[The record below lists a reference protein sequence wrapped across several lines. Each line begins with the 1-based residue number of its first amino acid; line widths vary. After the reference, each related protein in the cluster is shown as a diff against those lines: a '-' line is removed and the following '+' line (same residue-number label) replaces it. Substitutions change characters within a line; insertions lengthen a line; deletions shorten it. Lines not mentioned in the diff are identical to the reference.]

1 MADADVQGLL
11 IRIEATTAQLRQEL
25 AAGESAVAKAASQ
38 IDRSLGS
45 ADSAFDRLGKK
56 AQATTSLIRGA
67 MAGIAGAGLIGG
79 LIKQADAYGQMAD
92 RMRAATS
99 SSAEYEMV
107 QKHILT
113 TAQETYRPLHE
124 AQELYIRTADVM
136 KGLGYNTQQT
146 LNITDSFSYLL
157 VTNAASADKAGT
169 ALDAYSKSLQTGKID
184 ADSWVSI
191 MTAMPTVAE
200 AIATATGKTSKE
212 IRKLGA
218 GGKLSLSD
226 LNLGLEQV
234 RDSAQKAAA
243 AMSTSVM
250 DALNNINNA
259 IGAYIGK
266 ANESTSATGELA
278 KVLDLVAK
286 NIDIVAAAGAGL
298 VAAGVTGYMLKNSV
312 AAWNS
317 VTAMVAEA
325 KATRD
330 AAAAKVEATAA
341 SAALAAVQATETSA
355 VVVGARSTEAS
366 AIAKLRVIQA
376 ARDQL
381 AYTVALSKGTQE
393 EARYTAALAA
403 TDIELAAAK
412 KAAFAASAQ
421 LGAALTAESAAMA
434 KDAAATTA
442 ASVAKKEYAAVS
454 SLAARAGSG
463 LLALLG
469 GPVGI
474 AALAVGAGVAFLT
487 MRDSTDQAAISLDE
501 MKAPLDQVIAKFKAL
516 NEDQR
521 KAALVRWGEAQAKA
535 AKDAASEFGNLATSI
550 RSATVDPSQA
560 RLGGYSVQ
568 LKEYTALIDRLKEA
582 QASGQALTPILEGLR
597 GKAGI
602 DDAQIDSW
610 IKQAGVVSDAGGV
623 LKEVTLKLNEQTGA
637 LATNTAETNANN
649 AAKAGMSAA
658 GTTYLEAL
666 QKQLAGLQDGGDATK
681 IANRY
686 IQEHSDLTETDK
698 VAILSAAS
706 AIEANKEA
714 TKRATAAKKTDTGA
728 AKEAATEA
736 KNQAKALTDLQ
747 AQADIA
753 IKSAVGLAAAYLDG
767 TDRSR
772 EFSLQQKVDEALLK
786 TGSAARDEVIAKL
799 TAQQDAQDKLN
810 VSKSAYDLGKETA
823 DIIAQAKATLMGAD
837 ALAAYNVQKA
847 MTVALANKNIEVGSE
862 EYKQL
867 LAATEAQQD
876 ALKIA
881 QRAANAGGIMDR
893 LYPEAKLL
901 KDYTEDQKAL
911 NAAMALYPGNAAN
924 YQAALLKLGNEYE
937 VNRSKATVWGQ
948 MTEAAVDRI
957 DDAFADM
964 WKSVL
969 SKSGDF
975 MDTLK
980 NSFRQFLAEMLH
992 MAITKPIIVQIA
1004 SSLGVGGASSGGL
1017 SSILGGGSG
1026 GGMNAQG
1033 MFETASKAYSVATSA
1048 FGDAVSAG
1056 WTAGEGFLGGVQG
1069 AFKAGSGYLS
1079 SSIGSL
1085 FGGAA
1090 GSSGAMVNGVYQLGS
1105 SGGVA
1110 TVDLISNTV
1119 TNSSGAVTGS
1129 ASAATTTAGSAA
1141 LSGTSALMYGIG
1153 GAIQGYLKAGVKG
1166 AVAGAGGAVAGAYAG
1181 AAIGTAVP
1189 IIGNVI
1195 GAAIGAV
1202 LGGMFGSSLFGGDW
1216 VTKDQGFQLGVNNG
1230 ELNSYN
1236 FEYQKKKGG
1245 LFSSNKKRTRLSAL
1259 DPDMQAAL
1267 DNTYASTLG
1276 TVIGLF
1282 DSLNVELSDGVLDG
1296 LNVSATKIS
1305 TKGKTA
1311 EAIQA
1316 ELAKWFGGLADAAA
1330 SEINKVTDTG
1340 FGKELNFEYLTTFVN
1355 NLYSV
1360 AGSLEMIGAKTVDF
1374 NIIGGRAVEHL
1385 VALAGGIENL
1395 NKNITTFY
1403 DGFTT
1408 DLQKSASTLDGV
1420 RAQFAA
1426 MQVVLPET
1434 RQGFADVVKGL
1445 DTATEAGRILFG
1457 SLTANSEQA
1466 AAMYTILEQ
1475 RESAYRSAF
1484 FTEAEN
1490 TALAI
1495 KGTTAELK
1503 ALGVTL
1509 PASRSEYRKMVE
1521 EAAKSTTDTGKAM
1534 YDTLMNAAGA
1544 ASTVFD
1550 ELDRRLNQGVTDSFS
1565 GVQRSISAQQKA
1577 ATAAYNATNTSLSD
1591 MSATAVKSVT
1601 DLSSV
1606 SNSLESALKSLRG
1619 TSDDAVKTLR
1629 AQAQATLQS
1638 ALATARA
1645 GGSLASFTGLEDA
1658 LDTVSDNNTDLYG
1671 SMEDFARDQGRTA
1684 NVVAELNAINGKQLT
1699 AAEKLQKSL
1708 EDQIGVAKAAYDAQM
1723 AQFDQQLEFAQ
1734 AQMDAFNGIDT
1745 SVKSVEAAIK
1755 ALNGSLIASL
1765 AGKPATGA
1773 GSAVANTAANNATV
1787 VDTLYQQ
1794 LFGRTADAGE
1804 NKYWADRLGSGNLPY
1819 AEIVAN
1825 MTQYASAADKAA
1837 MAAMGKVPAYA
1848 SGGDHLGGLRLVGEN
1863 GPELEVTGPSRIYNA
1878 NQTASMLKGGG
1889 DVGALVSELKQMR
1902 EENKSQRFQIA
1913 KTNQQVAA
1921 LLQKWDT
1928 DGAPKERDYA

>member
-1 MADADVQGLL
+1 MSETARLTISVDSSQARGANKDLGALERGASTLTSGLSKMIAPLVSVATAMAALNKASDVQRQFDVLNAGL
-11 IRIEATTAQLRQEL
+11 ITATGSSE
-25 AAGESAVAKAASQ
+25 KAASAFKALQ
-38 IDRSLGS
+38 EFAQKTPYDLNQAVKGFTQLVNLGLTPSEKALMSYGNTASAMGKDLNQMIEAVADAATGEFERLKEFGIKAKANGDQVSLIFQGVTTKVGNNAKEIES
-45 ADSAFDRLGKK
+45 FLINLGETKFGDAMSLRMATLDGAISNLGDTWENTFRLVNDAGLGDVMRESVNDAAEALGELNNMLASGEMEGYLEASSIAWSGWASDITESVRLISDFLDDAWIEWGDGAKDASKGMYLGFKEFPAEIRAYFQEAAVEAISFVDRLVAQGVYAKDAIAAIFDNTTLDDARKK
-56 AQATTSLIRGA
+56 YDATVSVSNQVRQDMIDDISQEKDATINAVNEKIESSK
-67 MAGIAGAGLIGG
+67 GLRHEYD
-79 LIKQADAYGQMAD
+79 LQQKAAKALTAD
-92 RMRAATS
+92 RLAQYKTKGDGSSASS
-99 SSAEYEMV
+99 SSAV
-107 QKHILT
+107 
-113 TAQETYRPLHE
+113 
-124 AQELYIRTADVM
+124 
-136 KGLGYNTQQT
+136 
-146 LNITDSFSYLL
+146 
-157 VTNAASADKAGT
+157 DKA
-169 ALDAYSKSLQTGKID
+169 A
-184 ADSWVSI
+184 
-191 MTAMPTVAE
+191 
-200 AIATATGKTSKE
+200 
-212 IRKLGA
+212 
-218 GGKLSLSD
+218 
-226 LNLGLEQV
+226 
-234 RDSAQKAAA
+234 KAAA
-243 AMSTSVM
+243 ALAAQQEKALTSFL
-250 DALNNINNA
+250 A
-259 IGAYIGK
+259 
-266 ANESTSATGELA
+266 TSAISTTSMTAMSDAYLAGADNVRELSIQQKIEQETLKLGA
-278 KVLDLVAK
+278 DAH
-286 NIDIVAAAGAGL
+286 DAVAAA
-298 VAAGVTGYMLKNSV
+298 VRK
-312 AAWNS
+312 
-317 VTAMVAEA
+317 EA
-325 KATRD
+325 D
-330 AAAAKVEATAA
+330 AKDRLDITQSIASMRTETTQTLAQATAT
-341 SAALAAVQATETSA
+341 LQ
-355 VVVGARSTEAS
+355 G
-366 AIAKLRVIQA
+366 
-376 ARDQL
+376 
-381 AYTVALSKGTQE
+381 
-393 EARYTAALAA
+393 
-403 TDIELAAAK
+403 
-412 KAAFAASAQ
+412 
-421 LGAALTAESAAMA
+421 
-434 KDAAATTA
+434 KDA
-442 ASVAKKEYAAVS
+442 
-454 SLAARAGSG
+454 
-463 LLALLG
+463 
-469 GPVGI
+469 
-474 AALAVGAGVAFLT
+474 
-487 MRDSTDQAAISLDE
+487 
-501 MKAPLDQVIAKFKAL
+501 
-516 NEDQR
+516 
-521 KAALVRWGEAQAKA
+521 
-535 AKDAASEFGNLATSI
+535 
-550 RSATVDPSQA
+550 
-560 RLGGYSVQ
+560 
-568 LKEYTALIDRLKEA
+568 
-582 QASGQALTPILEGLR
+582 
-597 GKAGI
+597 
-602 DDAQIDSW
+602 
-610 IKQAGVVSDAGGV
+610 
-623 LKEVTLKLNEQTGA
+623 
-637 LATNTAETNANN
+637 
-649 AAKAGMSAA
+649 
-658 GTTYLEAL
+658 LEAFNI
-666 QKQLAGLQDGGDATK
+666 QK
-681 IANRY
+681 
-686 IQEHSDLTETDK
+686 S
-698 VAILSAAS
+698 
-706 AIEANKEA
+706 
-714 TKRATAAKKTDTGA
+714 
-728 AKEAATEA
+728 
-736 KNQAKALTDLQ
+736 
-747 AQADIA
+747 
-753 IKSAVGLAAAYLDG
+753 
-767 TDRSR
+767 
-772 EFSLQQKVDEALLK
+772 
-786 TGSAARDEVIAKL
+786 
-799 TAQQDAQDKLN
+799 
-810 VSKSAYDLGKETA
+810 
-823 DIIAQAKATLMGAD
+823 
-837 ALAAYNVQKA
+837 
-847 MTVALANKNIEVGSE
+847 MTVALAGRNIEVGSK
-862 EYKQL
+862 EYQL
-867 LAATEAQQD
+867 LLDQTKAQLD
-876 ALKIA
+876 ANKALEQASKVE
-881 QRAANAGGIMDR
+881 GIVDR
-893 LYPEAKLL
+893 LSPQIKLL
-901 KDYTEDQKAL
+901 KDYTAERDAL
-911 NAAMALYPGNAAN
+911 NAAMIRDSGNVALY
-924 YQAALLKLGNEYE
+924 QDALAKLGNEYE
-937 VNRSKATVWGQ
+937 VNRSKATLWGQ

-1085 FGGAA
+1085 FGSAA

-1129 ASAATTTAGSAA
+1129 ASAATTTAASAG
-1141 LSGTSALMYGIG
+1141 LSATSAVMYGIG

-1181 AAIGTAVP
+1181 AAIGSAVP
-1189 IIGNVI
+1189 IIGTAI

-1296 LNVSATKIS
+1296 LSVSATKIS

-1475 RESAYRSAF
+1475 RESAYRKAF
-1484 FTEAEN
+1484 FSEAEN

-1495 KGTTAELK
+1495 KNTTTELK
-1503 ALGVTL
+1503 ALGVIL

-1550 ELDRRLNQGVTDSFS
+1550 ELERRLNQGVTDSFS
-1565 GVQRSISAQQKA
+1565 LFQRSISAQQKA

-1658 LDTVSDNNTDLYG
+1658 LDTVSNNNTDLYG

-1699 AAEKLQKSL
+1699 AAEKLQKSI

-1765 AGKPATGA
+1765 AAKPATGA
-1773 GSAVANTAANNATV
+1773 GSAMANTAANNATV

-1863 GPELEVTGPSRIYNA
+1863 GPELEVTGPSRIFNA
-1878 NQTASMLKGGG
+1878 NQTASMLKGGS
-1889 DVGALVSELKQMR
+1889 DMGALVSELKQMR

-1913 KTNQQVAA
+1913 KTNQQVASM
-1921 LLQKWDT
+1921 LQKWDAEGT
-1928 DGAPKERDYA
+1928 PKERDYAL